1 MIYTSCFSLVPSLPK
16 NRDITLVSIARET
29 PEGSNIPCCKY
40 FVPSA
45 STLRKFRD
53 TDSLSEAIKEY
64 REQLS
69 SLPEEIKYKLCVRLL
84 EYNSSD
90 KDLILLSEEWPGDFS
105 HRHILADVL
114 SPLVT
119 IKEYF

>member
-1 MIYTSCFSLVPSLPK
+1 MIYTSCFSLVPFLPK
-16 NRDITLVSIARET
+16 NRDITLVSIARKT
-29 PEGSNIPCCKY
+29 PEGSNISCCKY

-45 STLRKFRD
+45 STLGKFRD
-53 TDSLSEAIKEY
+53 GEHILEAVKEY

-84 EYNSSD
+84 EYNSSG
-90 KDLILLSEEWPGDFS
+90 KDLILLSEEFPGEFS
-105 HRHILADVL
+105 HRHILADMF
-114 SPLVT
+114 SPLFT

>member
-1 MIYTSCFSLVPSLPK
+1 MIYTSYFSRVPTFPK
-16 NRDITLVSIARET
+16 NRDITLVSIARKT

-40 FVPSA
+40 FVPSE
-45 STLRKFRD
+45 STQRKFRD
-53 TDSLSEAIKEY
+53 SDLVSEAVREY
-64 REQLS
+64 RAQLS

-90 KDLILLSEEWPGDFS
+90 KDLFLLSEERPGDYS
-105 HRHILADVL
+105 HRHILADIL
-114 SPLVT
+114 SPLVH

>member
-1 MIYTSCFSLVPSLPK
+1 MIYTSYFSRVPSLPK
-16 NRDITLVSIARET
+16 DRDITLVSITRET
-29 PEGSNIPCCKY
+29 PERSNIPCCKY
-40 FVPSA
+40 FVPSE

-90 KDLILLSEEWPGDFS
+90 KDLILLSEERPGDFS
-105 HRHILADVL
+105 HRHILADIL

-119 IKEYF
+119 IKEYY

>member
-1 MIYTSCFSLVPSLPK
+1 MIYTSCFSLVPFLPK
-16 NRDITLVSIARET
+16 NRDITLVSIARKT
-29 PEGSNIPCCKY
+29 PEGSNISCCKY

-45 STLRKFRD
+45 STLSKFRD
-53 TDSLSEAIKEY
+53 ADKILEAVKEY

-84 EYNSSD
+84 EYDSPD
-90 KDLILLSEEWPGDFS
+90 KDLILLSEEFPGDFS
-105 HRHILADVL
+105 HRHILADAF
-114 SPLVT
+114 SPLFT

>member
-1 MIYTSCFSLVPSLPK
+1 MIYTSYFSRVPTFPK
-16 NRDITLVSIARET
+16 NRDITLVSIARKT

-45 STLRKFRD
+45 STQRKFRD
-53 TDSLSEAIKEY
+53 GEHVSEAVREY
-64 REQLS
+64 RAQLS

-90 KDLILLSEEWPGDFS
+90 KDLFLLSEERPGDFS
-105 HRHILADVL
+105 HRHILAAMF
-114 SPLVT
+114 SPLFT
-119 IKEYF
+119 IKEYR